1 MKGSSTMRP
10 QSESELEQELLQ
22 QLSTQYNKVKIHNAD
37 DLMANFRH
45 QMNIFNQEA
54 LQHQDL
60 TDKEFN
66 RVLLY
71 IEGKSIYQSA
81 KILRD
86 KFILTR
92 DDNSQ
97 IYFQLF
103 DGQNPDKN
111 IFQITHQISVH
122 NKDTKNASR
131 YDVTLLINGLPLVQI
146 ELKRRGNDIKKAFNQ
161 IYRYKLTSYCKLFR
175 FIQIFIISNGVDT
188 KYYANSDNNI
198 LYSLTFFWTNEHN
211 KRLNKLSDFASN
223 FLNPNHLIK
232 MISDYMIIN
241 DTDKNLMIMRPY
253 QVYATQKLIHQAL
266 TTNDGG
272 YIWHTT
278 GSGKTLTSFKSSQ
291 LLAKEN
297 SIKKVFFV
305 VDRSDLDRQTTQEF
319 NKFEV
324 GSVDATD
331 NTAILAK
338 QIQDEHKNFIVTT
351 IQKLAKATTT
361 PRYQEYFAKYAQEKV
376 IIIFDEC
383 HRSTFGKQLTNIKKT
398 FTKAQIFG
406 FTGTP
411 RFIENKSQDNRTTAD
426 IFGKCLHTYLI
437 KDAIFDHNVL
447 GFNVEYIKTF
457 EGKYNP
463 FDDTK
468 VENIDKEEV
477 FAEPKRLKLIAQ
489 HIIDN
494 HDRKTNNRR
503 YNALFAVANIK
514 TLIAYYHIFKELNT
528 DLRISAIFTYEENE
542 DLEFKQEHSKD
553 SLEKIIT
560 DYNKMYNTNYHVN
573 TFSAFASDL
582 MKKIKTAQI
591 DIVIVVGM
599 MLTGF
604 DAKVLNTLYV
614 DKNLEYHNLLQAYS
628 RTNRVEHTTKPFGN
642 IVCYRNLKTKT
653 DDAIR
658 LFSQT
663 GNIDDVLVK
672 DFAYYLN
679 QFREKIKTLLSVASR
694 PEYVDDLNTEK
705 EQKAFVLAFRDLIK
719 IKNILN
725 NFTEFDFDKQIQDI
739 NIQDFE
745 DYKSKY
751 FLIHENL
758 KNSYDKT
765 KTSILD
771 DIDFCIELVATD
783 NINLDYIMNLI
794 HNIERH
800 DKAKQHTEI
809 EQIKTEL
816 KRSGNPK
823 LRYKIDLIEKFLNEV
838 IPNLNPDNS
847 IDDAFKNFEDEQQQQ
862 EIKNFAITYDLEP
875 AFIAEQIQEYNYS
888 GLTNR
893 MNISS
898 KINKGYLQKKTITNK
913 AIDFIKEHVAKYF

>member
-1 MKGSSTMRP
+1 MRP

-22 QLSTQYNKVKIHNAD
+22 QLSAQYTKVKIHDAKA
-37 DLMANFRH
+37 LMANFRH
-45 QMNIFNQEA
+45 QINILNQET
-54 LQHQDL
+54 LQHRDL

-81 KILRD
+81 RILRD

-97 IYFQLF
+97 IYFQLL
-103 DGQNPDKN
+103 DSQNPDKN
-111 IFQITHQISVH
+111 IFQITHQISIH
-122 NKDTKNASR
+122 NKDTQNDAR

-146 ELKRRGNDIKKAFNQ
+146 ELKRRGKDIKKAFNQ
-161 IYRYKLTSYCKLFR
+161 IYRYKLNSYCKLFR
-175 FIQIFIISNGVDT
+175 FIQIFVISNGVDT
-188 KYYANSDNNI
+188 KYYANSDNDI
-198 LYSLTFFWTNEHN
+198 LYSLTFFWTNEYN
-211 KRLNKLSDFASN
+211 KRLTKLSDFTSS
-223 FLNPNHLIK
+223 FLNPHHLIK

-266 TTNDGG
+266 ITNEGG

-291 LLAKEN
+291 LLAKEA

-319 NKFEV
+319 NKFEAN
-324 GSVDATD
+324 SVDTTD

-338 QIQDEHKNFIVTT
+338 QIADEHKNFIVTT

-361 PRYQEYFAKYAQEKV
+361 PRYQEYFAKYAQEKIV
-376 IIIFDEC
+376 IIFDEC
-383 HRSTFGKQLTNIKKT
+383 HRSTFGKQLTNIKKA

-447 GFNVEYIKTF
+447 GFNIEYIKTF
-457 EGKYNP
+457 NGKYDPTDN
-463 FDDTK
+463 TK
-468 VENIDKEEV
+468 VQNIDKEEV
-477 FAEPKRLKLIAQ
+477 FNDEARLHLIAK
-489 HIIDN
+489 HIVQY
-494 HDRKTNNRR
+494 HDSKTCNRK
-503 YNALFAVANIK
+503 YNALFAVSSIS
-514 TLIAYYHIFKELNT
+514 TLIKYYNIFKELNT
-528 DLRISAIFTYEENE
+528 DLKISAIFTYEENE
-542 DLEFKQEHSKD
+542 DLEFKKEHSKD

-560 DYNKMYNTNYHVN
+560 DYNKMYNTNYHVT
-573 TFSAFASDL
+573 TFPAFASDL

-614 DKNLEYHNLLQAYS
+614 DKNLEYHNLVQAYS
-628 RTNRVEHTTKPFGN
+628 RTNRVEHSTKLFGN
-642 IVCYRNLKTKT
+642 IVCYRNLKAKT

-663 GNIDDVLVK
+663 NNIDDVLLK
-672 DFAYYLN
+672 DFEYYLI
-679 QFREKIKTLLSVASR
+679 QFREKINKLLSIVPK
-694 PEYVDDLNTEK
+694 PENVDNLPTEI
-705 EQKAFVLAFRDLIK
+705 EQKSFILAFRDLIK
-719 IKNILN
+719 LKSILN
-725 NFTEFDFDKQIQDI
+725 NFTEFDFDTQIKDI

-751 FLIHENL
+751 LLIHENL
-758 KNSYDKT
+758 KNNYKT
-765 KTSILD
+765 VKTSILD

-783 NINLDYIMNLI
+783 RIDVAYIMNLI

-823 LRYKIDLIEKFLNEV
+823 LRYKIDLIEKFLDEV
-838 IPNLNPDNS
+838 MPNLNPDSS

-862 EIKNFAITYDLEP
+862 EIKNFATEYDLEP
-875 AFIAEQIQEYNYS
+875 DFIAEQIQEYNYS

-893 MNISS
+893 MDIAS

>member
-1 MKGSSTMRP
+1 MYP
-10 QSESELEQELLQ
+10 QSENELEKELIQ
-22 QLSTQYNKVKIHNAD
+22 QLSSQYKKVKINNAD
-37 DLMANFRH
+37 DLFINFRK
-45 QMNIFNQEA
+45 QINKLNQET
-54 LQHQDL
+54 LNGKDL
-60 TDKEFN
+60 SDKEFD
-66 RVLLY
+66 RLLTK
-71 IEGKSIYQSA
+71 IGGKSIHQSA
-81 KILRD
+81 KFLHD
-86 KFILTR
+86 KFTIER
-92 DDNSQ
+92 DDSSQ
-97 IYFQLF
+97 IYFKLLDTENF
-103 DGQNPDKN
+103 SNN
-111 IFQITHQISVH
+111 TFQITHQIKVH
-122 NKDTKNASR
+122 NATTKNDAR

-146 ELKRRGNDIKKAFNQ
+146 ELKKRGQDIKKAFNQ
-161 IYRYKLTSYCKLFR
+161 INRYKIHSYCNLFR
-175 FIQIFIISNGVDT
+175 FIQIFVISNGVDT
-188 KYYANSDNNI
+188 KYYANSDYNP
-198 LYSLTFFWTNEHN
+198 LYSLTFFWTDEHN
-211 KRLNKLSDFASN
+211 KRITKLADFAQS
-223 FLNPNHLIK
+223 FLNPNHLLD
-232 MISDYMIIN
+232 MIYNYMIIN

-253 QVYATQKLIHQAL
+253 QVYATQKLIQQAL
-266 TTNDGG
+266 NTNEGG

-278 GSGKTLTSFKSSQ
+278 GSGKTLTSFKCGQ
-291 LLAKEN
+291 LLAKQP
-297 SIKKVFFV
+297 SIKKVLFV

-319 NKFEV
+319 NKFEAN
-324 GSVDATD
+324 SIDATD

-338 QIQDEHKNFIVTT
+338 QIKDEHTNFIVTT

-361 PRYQEYFAKYAQEKV
+361 PRYNDYFTKYAQEKV

-383 HRSTFGKQLTNIKKT
+383 HRSTFGKQLTNIKKA

-457 EGKYNP
+457 EGKYDP
-463 FDDTK
+463 TDDTK
-468 VENIDKEEV
+468 VEDIDKEEV
-477 FAEPKRLKLIAQ
+477 FSEPKRLKLIAQ

-514 TLIAYYHIFKELNT
+514 TLIAYYNIFKELNT

-560 DYNKMYNTNYHVN
+560 DYNKMYNTNYHVT
-573 TFSAFASDL
+573 TFPAFASDL

-663 GNIDDVLVK
+663 SNIDDVLVK
-672 DFAYYLN
+672 DFDYYLN

-694 PEYVDDLNTEK
+694 PEYVDDLITEK
-705 EQKAFVLAFRDLIK
+705 EQKEFILAFRDLIK
-719 IKNILN
+719 TKNVLN

-739 NIQDFE
+739 NIQEFE

-758 KNSYDKT
+758 KYSYDKT

-800 DKAKQHTEI
+800 DKTKQKTEVQ
-809 EQIKTEL
+809 QIKTEL
-816 KRSGNPK
+816 NRSGNQK
-823 LRYKIDLIEKFLNEV
+823 LRYKIDLIEKFLDEV
-838 IPNLNPDNS
+838 IPNLNPDSS

-862 EIKNFAITYDLEP
+862 EIKNFATEYDLEP

-893 MNISS
+893 MDIAS
-898 KINKGYLQKKTITNK
+898 KINKGYSQKKTITNK